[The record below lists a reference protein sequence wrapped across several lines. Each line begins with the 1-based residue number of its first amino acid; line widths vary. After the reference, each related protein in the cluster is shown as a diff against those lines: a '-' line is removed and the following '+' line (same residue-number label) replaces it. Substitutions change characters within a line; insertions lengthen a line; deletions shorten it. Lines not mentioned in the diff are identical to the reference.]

1 MIFDAYEKLIDEFA
15 QLDLA
20 DIQPYLNPDYRK
32 SQGFRGNS
40 NLTNHFDALVDVHQ
54 KVVQYQLTF
63 SSYLNE
69 RENKILT
76 SLQDARY
83 PNEDGK
89 IKNFN
94 KNREKEHQT
103 LFELETISTL
113 MALLDMIERLNQYIL
128 LILANLNRHI
138 VLAVRNRL
146 PVILEER
153 GETTFSLQMVRL
165 NQALTGR
172 QGDKLAR
179 YIRHHYPIALID
191 ESQDINGEQAIM
203 IESIYLPKR
212 KRKQSDNDKQSTTK
226 KIQP

>member
-1 MIFDAYEKLIDEFA
+1 MAIIEDSSIELVTDSIIHDELRQFQSRLYHEQPKLYALMDQQGKLTAVGDHKKFVSRSLKFITAPIDEITLEQGFDFDAYEKLIHDFA

-20 DIQPYLNPDYRK
+20 DIQPYLNSDYRK

-54 KVVQYQLTF
+54 KVGQYQLTF

-69 RENKILT
+69 RERKILT

-94 KNREKEHQT
+94 KNREKEHQS

-113 MALLDMIERLNQYIL
+113 MALLDIVEGLNQHVL
-128 LILANLNRHI
+128 L
-138 VLAVRNRL
+138 VTSPPRN
-146 PVILEER
+146 P
-153 GETTFSLQMVRL
+153 
-165 NQALTGR
+165 
-172 QGDKLAR
+172 
-179 YIRHHYPIALID
+179 
-191 ESQDINGEQAIM
+191 
-203 IESIYLPKR
+203 
-212 KRKQSDNDKQSTTK
+212 
-226 KIQP
+226 